1 GRRSP
6 RRPLHQRTPRAAA
19 PRGGRGP
26 LAGPGTFSARR
37 RRPAVLPRAAG
48 ARVKK
53 HCGGAGRS
61 KRRTTTTAEGRRQ
74 GRERRG
80 GQEQAPPP
88 EKTGSNRRPPRP
100 PRARDHAGGRRC
112 DSSAKPRGR
121 VARGRPPS
129 PGPSELAHGE
139 HAGQASDEEK
149 DEEDR
154 EEQAT
159 LGSCSDQASAGSGTA
174 AARP

>member
-1 GRRSP
+1 RLEPQRLEEGGAHWRDPALSRRAGGGP
-6 RRPLHQRTPRAAA
+6 RCSRGLQA
-19 PRGGRGP
+19 PASKNTAVAPGGVRGGR
-26 LAGPGTFSARR
+26 
-37 RRPAVLPRAAG
+37 RRP
-48 ARVKK
+48 
-53 HCGGAGRS
+53 
-61 KRRTTTTAEGRRQ
+61 EGRRQ